1 MTPERPFGRDDEGHR
16 GDPFTVH
23 IEPYARVGIVIEHG
37 LRSSISR
44 FGATYGHGEAH
55 NYS

>member
-1 MTPERPFGRDDEGHR
+1 MRQATPNLTDSAM
-16 GDPFTVH
+16 VH
-23 IEPYARVGIVIEHG
+23 NEPYARVGIVIEHG